1 MENYTSACTSMAAL
15 SELRLD
21 LELGTLN
28 SALELASTVPP
39 K

>member
-1 MENYTSACTSMAAL
+1 MAVF
-15 SELRLD
+15 SEFRLD

-28 SALELASTVPP
+28 SALELAYTVPP

>member
-1 MENYTSACTSMAAL
+1 MAVF
-15 SELRLD
+15 SEFRLD

-28 SALELASTVPP
+28 FALELAYTVPP